1 MGKSSH
7 RKHVREEDDESD
19 YEPSES
25 GSEVSEPPVKVQT
38 AHKKRKKAKKDKK
51 PVLDTVPDEPEEPE
65 EPEASLPVTMT
76 DEEMVEAAA
85 SAERVVQRQKER
97 EQGKDPNHPDYTMKH
112 TTDEK
117 IQDFVRERASDVA
130 EDSAR
135 LGLQPPATAAEI
147 KTATEQL
154 EQEERFKG
162 MSEFERM
169 RLHQRAQ
176 PTAFANFSKE
186 DLKRIK
192 VRAKYWSNGTK
203 SGHNLEA
210 LISQDT
216 GVGMRDVQLCVTGPV
231 APFTFVTFMPCGNF
245 KGTCGE
251 HIKNPA
257 KTLGKA
263 EFYFQQSCKAF
274 DPANAVSVGDDAP
287 GVMYDRDSAACAD
300 FLRGDLRDEIIN
312 AILTPRDPK
321 LADEL
326 AKVKTNFTNV
336 LVNNGVAMTEI
347 GDDDLKARAKREL
360 RSGHAAKCAALPS
373 DEQEKRVAK
382 VRELMKFDKATAML
396 KQEEFSR
403 TNYQPGTGYI
413 ESKRGAFFAYGDV
426 AYKKFVEKK
435 NRLSDAVEASDFYK
449 NLWEKKHAMVNPIR
463 VYRADDMSHPVPLD
477 EQKDVVVPGAL
488 GYVIYRVVP
497 MVPKTKNSLNGL
509 GISLEPQTIVICGYD
524 SAFAKSERY
533 DAFQAPP
540 AASSGTDGGSGVAAL
555 PPIKKLEL
563 PTPQTEPQDANE
575 LLANVLHAAA
585 IGEQEEA
592 NDAANNAQ

>member
-19 YEPSES
+19 YEPSVS
-25 GSEVSEPPVKVQT
+25 GSEASEPPVKVQT

-51 PVLDTVPDEPEEPE
+51 PVLDTVPEEPEEPE

-154 EQEERFKG
+154 ELEERFKG

-186 DLKRIK
+186 DLKRIQ

-203 SGHNLEA
+203 SGHNLRA
-210 LISQDT
+210 TIAQDT
-216 GVGMRDVQLCVTGPV
+216 GMGMRDVPLCVTGPV
-231 APFTFVTFMPCGNF
+231 APFTFVTFMPCGNLR
-245 KGTCGE
+245 GMCGA
-251 HIKNPA
+251 HIENPA
-257 KTLGKA
+257 KTLGEA
-263 EFYFQQSCKAF
+263 QFYFQQTLKAF
-274 DPANAVSVGDDAP
+274 DPANAVSAGEDAP
-287 GVMYDRDSAACAD
+287 GVMYDRDSAAFAD
-300 FLRGDLRDEIIN
+300 FLRGDLRDEVID
-312 AILTPRDPK
+312 AILDPRDK
-321 LADEL
+321 KSKDDMK
-326 AKVKTNFTNV
+326 KVKTNFIEV
-336 LVNNGVAMTEI
+336 LVTNGVAMTET
-347 GDDDLKARAKREL
+347 GDDDLKARAKKEL
-360 RSGHAAKCAALPS
+360 RSGHAAKCKALSS
-373 DEQEKRVAK
+373 DEQKKRVDQ
-382 VRELMKFDKATAML
+382 VRKLMGFDKATALL

-413 ESKRGAFFAYGDV
+413 ESTRGAFFAYGDV
-426 AYKKFVEKK
+426 AYKKFVEEKK
-435 NRLSDAVEASDFYK
+435 RLSDAVEASDFYK

-463 VYRADDMSHPVPLD
+463 VYKADDMSRPVPLD
-477 EQKDVVVPGAL
+477 EQKNVVVPGAI
-488 GYVIYRVVP
+488 GYVTYRVVP

-524 SAFAKSERY
+524 ASFANTERY
-533 DAFQAPP
+533 DAFQVPTT
-540 AASSGTDGGSGVAAL
+540 ASGDAGSGSGVPAL

-563 PTPQTEPQDANE
+563 PAAQQAPDANE
-575 LLANVLHAAA
+575 LLQSVLQAAA
-585 IGEQEEA
+585 AGEQEK
-592 NDAANNAQ
+592 AAENAQHVQ

>member
-7 RKHVREEDDESD
+7 RKHVREEDESD

-25 GSEVSEPPVKVQT
+25 GSEASEPPVKVQT
-38 AHKKRKKAKKDKK
+38 ANKKRKKAKKDKK
-51 PVLDTVPDEPEEPE
+51 PVLDTVPEEPEEPE
-65 EPEASLPVTMT
+65 EPGASLPVTMT

-192 VRAKYWSNGTK
+192 VRAKYWSNGAK

-210 LISQDT
+210 IISQDT
-216 GVGMRDVQLCVTGPV
+216 GMGMRDVPLCVTGPV
-231 APFTFVTFMPCGNF
+231 APFTFVTFMPCGNL
-245 KGTCGE
+245 KGMCGA

-257 KTLGKA
+257 KTLGEA
-263 EFYFQQSCKAF
+263 QFYFQQTLKAF
-274 DPANAVSVGDDAP
+274 DPANAVSVGEDAP
-287 GVMYDRDSAACAD
+287 GVMYDRDGAA
-300 FLRGDLRDEIIN
+300 FSELMRGEMRNQVID
-312 AILTPRDPK
+312 AILEPRDK
-321 LADEL
+321 KSKDEMK
-326 AKVKTNFTNV
+326 KVKTNFIGV
-336 LVNNGVAMTEI
+336 LTSNGVPMI
-347 GDDDLKARAKREL
+347 QMGDDSLKKRAQEEL
-360 RSGHAAKCAALPS
+360 RSGHAVKCVALPK
-373 DEQEKRVAK
+373 DELDKRSAHIMD
-382 VRELMKFDKATAML
+382 LMKLDARMAEQ
-396 KQEEFSR
+396 QEADYR
-403 TNYQPGTGYI
+403 RRNHQPGTGYI
-413 ESKRGAFFAYGDV
+413 ESSRGAFFAYGPA
-426 AYKKFVEKK
+426 AYDKFLKEKR
-435 NRLSDAVEASDFYK
+435 RLSDAVEASDFYK
-449 NLWEKKHAMVNPIR
+449 NLWEQKHAMVNPVR
-463 VYRADDMSHPVPLD
+463 VYRADDMTRPVPLD
-477 EQKDVVVPGAL
+477 EQKNVVVPGAI
-488 GYVIYRVVP
+488 GYVTYRVVP

-524 SAFAKSERY
+524 AAFANTERY
-533 DAFQAPP
+533 DAFQVPTT
-540 AASSGTDGGSGVAAL
+540 ASGDADAGSGVPAL

-563 PTPQTEPQDANE
+563 PAAQQATDANE
-575 LLANVLHAAA
+575 LLQSVLQAAA
-585 IGEQEEA
+585 AGEQEK
-592 NDAANNAQ
+592 AAENAQRVQ